1 MRADKG
7 GGVSGRS
14 RVPLVVAAVL
24 GIVAVLGV
32 RSLVAGGDGTPAASR
47 DDGDCVVLQVAASSE
62 KAALLRDLAAEYA
75 DDDPEVEGRCARVEV
90 TSKASGGAMDALARG
105 WDEAV
110 DGPRPDVWSPASSS
124 WTALLRQRTSSADRP
139 DLVGDAAL
147 PSIAQ
152 TPLVIAMPQPMA
164 ETLGWPEAELGW
176 GDVLALAKDPQGWG
190 AFGKPWGAFKL
201 GKTHPGFSTS
211 GLHATIGAYF
221 AATGLS
227 SDLSEAD
234 LARPEVQDYVRGVEN
249 AVVHYGDTTL
259 TFLSNLQ
266 RADAAGQ
273 GLAYV
278 SAVTVEEKS
287 VWDYNQGNP
296 TGDPQTLGDAEP
308 PRTPLVAIYPAEG
321 TLISDN
327 PWVVLQAEWV
337 DDAKRAVAADF
348 LERVQSGE
356 AQERF
361 ASAGFR
367 GFDGTTG
374 PLITPANGLLPQQPE
389 VTLNP
394 PSPPVL
400 AAVAASWEDLRKR
413 ARMLLVLDVSGSMG
427 EFVGSAGQSKLDLA
441 KSAASDAVERLAP
454 DDEIALW
461 VFSTDLE
468 QGRPYRE
475 LVPFAPAG
483 QNLGPVQAQIE
494 ALIAQGGTGL
504 YATTRAAKNAMESSF
519 DPLRINAVVVLTD
532 GKNEYPADSNIESL
546 VAELQSE
553 DADRQVR
560 VFPIAYGD
568 DADLGELQ
576 RIAEASRAAVY
587 DASDPA
593 SIEKVLTAVLANF

>member
-1 MRADKG
+1 VA
-7 GGVSGRS
+7 GRS
-14 RVPLVVAAVL
+14 RVPLVVAAVV
-24 GIVAVLGV
+24 GVVAVLGV
-32 RSLVAGGDGTPAASR
+32 RALVTGDDDGGGGTSVAR
-47 DDGDCVVLQVAASSE
+47 EGDCVVIQLAASSE
-62 KAALLRDLAAEYA
+62 KAALLRDLAAEYEDEDGEA
-75 DDDPEVEGRCARVEV
+75 DGRCAGVEV

-110 DGPRPDVWSPASSS
+110 DGPRPDVWSPAASS
-124 WTALLRQRTSSADRP
+124 WTVLLRQATSTSDEP
-139 DLVGDAAL
+139 DLIGEVDL

-190 AFGKPWGAFKL
+190 AFDRPWGAFKL

-211 GLHATIGAYF
+211 GLHATVGAYF
-221 AATGLS
+221 AATGLA
-227 SDLSEAD
+227 SDLSQAD
-234 LARPEVQDYVRGVEN
+234 LARPEVQEYVRDVEN

-266 RADAAGQ
+266 KADAAGQ
-273 GLAYV
+273 GLSYV

-296 TGDPQTLGDAEP
+296 TGDPQTLGDADP
-308 PRTPLVAIYPAEG
+308 PRTPLVAIYPKEG

-327 PWVVLQAEWV
+327 PYVVLQADWV
-337 DDAKRAVAADF
+337 DDAKRAVAQDF
-348 LERVQSGE
+348 LEFVQTDE
-356 AQERF
+356 AQRRF
-361 ASAGFR
+361 GEFGFR
-367 GFDGTTG
+367 GFDGSAG
-374 PLITPANGLLPQQPE
+374 PLITPENGLLPQQPA

-400 AAVAASWEDLRKR
+400 AAVSASWEDLRKR
-413 ARMLLVLDVSGSMG
+413 AKVLLVLDVSGSMG
-427 EFVGSAGQSKLDLA
+427 EFVGSAGQSRLDLA
-441 KSAASDAVERLAP
+441 KQAASDAVEQLAA
-454 DDEIALW
+454 DDEISLW
-461 VFSTDLE
+461 VFSTDLDN
-468 QGRPYRE
+468 GRPYRE
-475 LVPFAPAG
+475 LVPFGSAG
-483 QNLGPVQAQIE
+483 QNLGAVQGQID

-504 YATTRAAKNAMESSF
+504 YATTRAAKRVMEEDF
-519 DPLRINAVVVLTD
+519 DPARINAVVVLTD
-532 GKNEYPADSNIESL
+532 GKNEYPPDNNIDSL
-546 VAELQSE
+546 VRELESE

-568 DADLGELQ
+568 DADLGEL
-576 RIAEASRAAVY
+576 RKIADASRAAVY